1 MASLTSKVWLEVA
14 LNGAWSKARQPLAP
28 YSIGDI
34 IDEGVAC
41 AAEGAAVVHL
51 HAYDPHGQPWEDADT
66 YTKIIEG
73 IRSRCDAIVYP
84 TIAFTPD
91 DPDSERR
98 YAPLRTLSEGGLL
111 EWMPIDPGSISV
123 NRYDDIRKGAPGRFY
138 LNSDTHTRRGLE
150 FCAEKKH
157 IPSFAIYEPGFVRL
171 GAALAAA
178 TPGVATPLYRFMFTA
193 QRAWGFPAETFA
205 LESYQ
210 KLLDHEAPGS
220 PWMIAGHEVDLRP
233 LIPETVNR
241 GGHIRVGLE
250 DAPFGSEMR
259 NIAWVKDAVAAI
271 LNEGRTLANPSE
283 IRASFA

>member
-1 MASLTSKVWLEVA
+1 LTSKVWLEVA

-28 YSIGDI
+28 YSIDDI

-41 AAEGAAVVHL
+41 AGEGAAIVHL

-66 YTKIIEG
+66 YTRIIEG

-98 YAPLRTLSEGGLL
+98 YAPLKKLSERGLL

-123 NRYDDIRKGAPGRFY
+123 NRYDDIRKGSPGRFY
-138 LNSDTHTRRGLE
+138 LNSDRHTRRGLE
-150 FCAEKKH
+150 LCAEKKH

-171 GAALAAA
+171 GAALTAA

-193 QRAWGFPAETFA
+193 QRAWGFPAEPFA

-210 KLLDHEAPGS
+210 KLLEHEAPGS

-233 LIPETVNR
+233 LIPETVSR
-241 GGHIRVGLE
+241 GGHVRVGLE

-271 LNEGRTLANPSE
+271 LKEGRTLASPNE